1 MVAIEL
7 KESLTHQRLEN
18 NMTLPIERRWAVN
31 NTRQFL
37 VDLMDPNK
45 TPKVP
50 DAVRKEAYHCLKH
63 YPGEYHMGEAA
74 IQSPK
79 MWGEQTEKRENGEW
93 DSGL

>member
-1 MVAIEL
+1 
-7 KESLTHQRLEN
+7 
-18 NMTLPIERRWAVN
+18 MTLPIERRWAVN

-37 VDLMDPNK
+37 VDLMDSNK

-63 YPGEYHMGEAA
+63 YPGEYHMREVA
-74 IQSPK
+74 IQSPG

-93 DSGL
+93 N